1 MPWKDY
7 WRAYSGIDYKLIL
20 LALLSIVVLV
30 SGFYYISLPKEVV
43 EEQPTNITQP
53 VEEVKPPAPST
64 GTVIVL
70 VKDVPHKLPGL
81 GTVTA
86 LNLTIKTVEVHSTAN
101 ETGWITVFN
110 GTKSFDLLEY
120 TDVRA
125 IIGEKELASGKYTQI
140 RLGMIDGSIKIYN
153 IDMNVFNKTYTL
165 LVPSKELKLNHPFTI
180 EENKTLALVLDF
192 DVEGS
197 VTRTADGYTLK
208 QVIGILE
215 EKLEKGQKPIN
226 SKEV

>member
-7 WRAYSGIDYKLIL
+7 WRMYSGMDYKLIL
-20 LALLSIVVLV
+20 LILLSIVVLV
-30 SGFYYISLPKEVV
+30 SGFYYISIKEVV
-43 EEQPTNITQP
+43 EEQPTNVTQP
-53 VEEVKPPAPST
+53 VEEIKPAPST
-64 GTVIVL
+64 GTLIVL
-70 VKDVPHKLPGL
+70 VKDRQYKLPGL

-86 LNLTIKTVEVHSTAN
+86 LNLTIKTVEVHSAAN

-110 GTKSFDLLEY
+110 GTKSFDLLVY

-125 IIGEKELASGKYTQI
+125 IIGEKELVSGKYTQI
-140 RLGMIDGSIKIYN
+140 RLGMVDGSIKIYN

-192 DVEGS
+192 DVEKS

-208 QVIGILE
+208 SVIGILE
-215 EKLEKGQKPIN
+215 EKLEKGEKPAN
-226 SKEV
+226 SREV